1 MSLLSWSDCGHER
14 LVVSRGSNYS
24 GLNSWSFAFEIVSN
38 FVWNE
43 HRIKPLKRIG
53 DSHTRKKLHLA
64 LHVSHLLS
72 ESWGYGVYA
81 SSCAAIIEF
90 LSLIHSTILY
100 LTQNQSYSSRATN
113 HQVPVPIVLGSL
125 GREKWTH
132 FKTCVQHRV
141 NDFLLAQR
149 LEIWPFRGSC
159 LLRKHVLDLFHI
171 FHYIYIH
178 HIIFMLHPTRSP
190 SKCFAFYPIFRL
202 IWCQNHLK
210 PIVICFFLL
219 YNTITTL
226 FCWYILPHNM
236 LLLFI
241 SCVRRTTLAKVGRLH
256 RRWGGPEAVGGRGQ
270 GAIFSTSTIRPTP
283 KGRRGW
289 VVFFPESELLLSSWR
304 YNG

>member
-1 MSLLSWSDCGHER
+1 MVWFSQDWPKWACFLGATVAMKDWWFLGGVTTLAWTVDHLLLRLCQTLCGMSI
-14 LVVSRGSNYS
+14 GSN
-24 GLNSWSFAFEIVSN
+24 L
-38 FVWNE
+38 
-43 HRIKPLKRIG
+43 LKRIG

-64 LHVSHLLS
+64 LRVSHLLS

-125 GREKWTH
+125 GREKWLH

-171 FHYIYIH
+171 FHSIYIYIH

-190 SKCFAFYPIFRL
+190 SKCFAFYPIFRI

-210 PIVICFFLL
+210 P
-219 YNTITTL
+219 
-226 FCWYILPHNM
+226 M
-236 LLLFI
+236 
-241 SCVRRTTLAKVGRLH
+241 
-256 RRWGGPEAVGGRGQ
+256 
-270 GAIFSTSTIRPTP
+270 
-283 KGRRGW
+283 
-289 VVFFPESELLLSSWR
+289 
-304 YNG
+304 